1 LIDVSLPFARL
12 FAVKDEKE
20 VELMRKSALASMNAW
35 DYLKKKIVS
44 VVDTEKVGKKN
55 GEIDCRFQ

>member
-1 LIDVSLPFARL
+1 MADISLPFARL

-44 VVDTEKVGKKN
+44 VVDTEKVGTKC
-55 GEIDCRFQ
+55 GY